1 MERIALEYDEWSKM
15 SCELMNKS
23 EIRISKLETNQNV

>member
-15 SCELMNKS
+15 SRELMNKF